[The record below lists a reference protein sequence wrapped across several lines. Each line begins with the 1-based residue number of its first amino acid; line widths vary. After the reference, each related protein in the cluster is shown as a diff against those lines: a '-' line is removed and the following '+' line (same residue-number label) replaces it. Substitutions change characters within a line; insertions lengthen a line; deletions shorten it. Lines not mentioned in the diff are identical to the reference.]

1 MGDTSIANGHENG
14 KKQILINAFDMSTV
28 GHLSTGQWKNPKDKS
43 ATKRKLDYWI
53 DLAKLLESGGINAL
67 FLADTT
73 GGYDTYEGK
82 LDECIRRAAQWPVT
96 DPTIPIS
103 AMAAVT
109 KNLAFGITASTSF
122 EQPFLLAKRFSTLDH
137 LTNGRVGWNIV
148 TSYKKL
154 AFKAI
159 GLDTPIEHDE
169 RYLQA
174 DEYLRVL
181 YKLWEGSWAPDALSP
196 DPENDSYV
204 NPDKVRYIN
213 HQGKYFSLNTPH
225 IVDPSPQRT
234 PFLFQAGTSPAGSA
248 FASTHAEAIFVSSHS
263 PEVLRPKIDRI
274 RKQAAELGRDP
285 QSIKFFATFT
295 PIVGRTDEE
304 AQAKYKELQK
314 YASVVGGLVLFSGWT
329 GIDIS
334 GIPLDQEITAA
345 DSLAAGRITS
355 QLDSLLKTSEYIP
368 RWTPRVISEK
378 AAIGGLGPVAI
389 GSPTTV
395 VDEMERW
402 VREADLDGFNIAH
415 ATTPG
420 TFEDLIELVIPE
432 LRKRG
437 LYPELPASSDE
448 PLTAREKIFGKGQKE
463 LRADHPGSR
472 YKYDVY
478 QEDPPFVK
486 ETEKKAL

>member
-1 MGDTSIANGHENG
+1 MSAISKLMSIYECFTS
-14 KKQILINAFDMSTV
+14 MSKAV
-28 GHLSTGQWKNPKDKS
+28 GTLNS
-43 ATKRKLDYWI
+43 
-53 DLAKLLESGGINAL
+53 
-67 FLADTT
+67 
-73 GGYDTYEGK
+73 DTY
-82 LDECIRRAAQWPVT
+82 LV
-96 DPTIPIS
+96 S
-103 AMAAVT
+103 
-109 KNLAFGITASTSF
+109 SF
-122 EQPFLLAKRFSTLDH
+122 HR
-137 LTNGRVGWNIV
+137 
-148 TSYKKL
+148 
-154 AFKAI
+154 
-159 GLDTPIEHDE
+159 
-169 RYLQA
+169 
-174 DEYLRVL
+174 
-181 YKLWEGSWAPDALSP
+181 LWEGSWAPDALSP

-263 PEVLRPKIDRI
+263 PEVLRPKIDSI

-285 QSIKFFATFT
+285 QSVKFFATFT

-304 AQAKYKELQK
+304 AQAKYAELQK

-334 GIPLDQEITAA
+334 GIPLDQDISTVE
-345 DSLAAGRITS
+345 SLASGRITS
-355 QLDSLLKTSEYIP
+355 QLDSLKKTSEYIP
-368 RWTPRVISEK
+368 HWTPRVISEK
-378 AAIGGLGPVAI
+378 ATIGGLGPVAI
-389 GSPTTV
+389 GSPETV

-420 TFEDLIELVIPE
+420 TFEDLIEFVIPE

-437 LYPELPASSDE
+437 IYPELPDPSDE
-448 PLTAREKIFGKGQKE
+448 QLTAREKVYGKGQKE
-463 LRADHPGSR
+463 LRADHPGSG

-478 QEDPPFVK
+478 QEDPPLF
-486 ETEKKAL
+486 ETEAKAL